1 MSLYDFLQTHRSV
14 QNERFTHTGLIPMIG
29 KYFIPPER
37 LDTFYKLYNRSLK
50 RNEILAITEMHEDIC
65 PILVDIDLRFPE
77 SVGIHRQYNEND
89 IINIVKIYF
98 EQIFKYFDI
107 EQSDVKAYIFEKTEP
122 VRYQGNI
129 KDGIHIIFPTV
140 ISTPEVQYEIRQNI
154 ISLLSE
160 TQVLS
165 NVKFKNTI
173 EDLIDKAI
181 IYKNPWLMYGSCK
194 HNQEAYRLT
203 HIYSHDL
210 IEQEHPPITTLPRLL
225 SIRNCVSETKLK
237 KEITYE
243 NYKKPTNVQ
252 FTNILSQDAQNAVE
266 LVNLLNSSR
275 ADEYNDWL
283 ELGFCLHNIDKS
295 LLSTWIEFSRISPK
309 FEDGACE
316 KLWKGFKDEGLTIA
330 SLYRWAKIDNPE
342 KYKEL
347 KHNEISALLNESL
360 SGTNYDVA
368 CVMYGMYKHQF
379 VNASINKKKWYEF
392 KNHRWQEMDKGLYLK
407 KKISTDIALEYKKLS
422 QHFKK
427 ALLNSTTEEEKKI
440 IESKFKRCEEMLKN
454 VKMTQFKDKVMTEC
468 EELFYNKEF
477 LNKLD
482 SNTNLIG
489 FENGVYDLER
499 HIFRDGLPDDYI
511 SFSTNIDY
519 VFFDPTS
526 EYSIEIN
533 QFIKKVLPNN
543 NVRKYVLLLLSS
555 MLNGKVDEQ
564 KFHIWTGSGGNG
576 KSKLVELFELSFGD
590 YCGKLPITVLTQKR
604 SGSSAASPEI
614 AKTKGKRFI
623 SLQEPEHNDQ
633 IHVGYMKELS
643 GGDVIQAR
651 ALYADPVEF
660 KPQFKIILTCNQLP
674 SIPSSDGGTWRRLK
688 VVDFPSKFVD
698 NPVNPG
704 EFKKENIDS
713 KLPVWRTTFMSML
726 LELYQEYTS
735 KGLCEPDIVNEFTKN
750 YQKSSDCCLEFI
762 EEHIVI
768 TGNKTDTVQ
777 LKNVMNE
784 FRTWFRDMY
793 SDKAPGRKVLKPY
806 LEKYFG
812 EQMKS
817 YGWRGAKLMMRN
829 ENDDND
835 EDNSDNI
842 L

>member
-1 MSLYDFLQTHRSV
+1 MSLYDFLQSHRAG

-37 LDTFYKLYNRSLK
+37 LDIFYRLYCRSLK
-50 RNEILAITEMHEDIC
+50 KNEILAITEMHEDIC
-65 PILVDIDLRFPE
+65 PILVDIDFRFPE
-77 SVGIHRQYNEND
+77 SIGLIRQYNEKD
-89 IINIVKIYF
+89 IHNLVKIYF
-98 EQIFKYFDI
+98 EQIYKYFDI
-107 EQSDVKAYIFEKTEP
+107 EPSEVNAYIFEKTSP
-122 VRYQGNI
+122 VRFQGNI
-129 KDGIHIIFPTV
+129 KDGIHIIFPSI
-140 ISTPEVQYEIRQNI
+140 ISSPEVQFEIRENI

-165 NVKFKNTI
+165 NIEFKNSHD
-173 EDLIDKAI
+173 DLIDKAI
-181 IYKNPWLMYGSCK
+181 ISKNPWLMYGSCK

-203 HIYSHDL
+203 HIYNHKL
-210 IEQEHPPITTLPRLL
+210 VEQEHPSLGTLPKLL
-225 SIRNCVSETKLK
+225 SIRNCENISILK
-237 KEITYE
+237 KEITYKTF
-243 NYKKPTNVQ
+243 KKPTNVQ
-252 FTNILSQDAQNAVE
+252 FTNILSQDAQNAVD
-266 LVNLLNSSR
+266 LVNLLDSNR
-275 ADEYNDWL
+275 ADNYNDWL

-295 LLSTWIEFSRISPK
+295 LLSTWIEFSKVSPK
-309 FEDGACE
+309 FADGACD
-316 KLWKGFKDEGLTIA
+316 KLWKNFKDEGLTIA

-347 KHNEISALLNESL
+347 KHNEIATLLNESL

-368 CVMYGMYKHQF
+368 CVMHSMYKHQF
-379 VNASINKKKWYEF
+379 VNASIKHKLWYEF

-407 KKISTDIALEYKKLS
+407 KKISTDLALEYQKLS
-422 QHFKK
+422 QHINIS
-427 ALLNSTTEEEKKI
+427 LLNSSSEEEKKM
-440 IESKFKRCEEMLKN
+440 IELKLKKCKEMLKN
-454 VKMTQFKDKVMTEC
+454 VKMTQFKDKIMTEC
-468 EELFYNKEF
+468 EELFYNKTF

-482 SNTNLIG
+482 SNTNLVG
-489 FENGVYDLER
+489 FENGVYDLDR

-519 VFFDPTS
+519 IDFDPTS
-526 EYSIEIN
+526 EYSIAIHS
-533 QFIKKVLPNN
+533 FIKQVLPDQS
-543 NVRKYVLLLLSS
+543 VRKYVLLLLSS

-576 KSKLVELFELSFGD
+576 KSKVIELFEKSFGD

-604 SGSSAASPEI
+604 GGSSSASPEI

-674 SIPSSDGGTWRRLK
+674 SIPSSDGGTWRRLR

-713 KLPVWRTTFMSML
+713 KMNAWKSTFMSML
-726 LELYQEYTS
+726 LQLYTEYAE
-735 KGLCEPDIVNEFTKN
+735 KGLSEPDVVQEFTKN

-762 EEHIVI
+762 EEHIQI
-768 TGNKTDTVQ
+768 TNNKKDTIQ
-777 LKNVMNE
+777 LSHIMNE
-784 FRTWFRDMY
+784 FRTWFREMY
-793 SDKAPGRKVLKPY
+793 SDKAPGRKILKPY

-812 EQMKS
+812 ENMKS
-817 YGWRGAKLMMRN
+817 YGWKGAKLRIIN
-829 ENDDND
+829 ENSDEDDNA
-835 EDNSDNI
+835 DNI